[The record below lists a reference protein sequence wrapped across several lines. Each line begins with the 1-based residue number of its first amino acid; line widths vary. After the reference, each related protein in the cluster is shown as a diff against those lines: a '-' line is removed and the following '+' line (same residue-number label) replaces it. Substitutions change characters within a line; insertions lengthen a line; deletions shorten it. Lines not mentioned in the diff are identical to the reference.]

1 MQAATAVA
9 NNGKMLKPYIIKEI
23 KDAESGET
31 ISKGV
36 SEVVG
41 QPISS
46 ETAKK
51 TLKILET
58 VVTSKVGTGYNRYNL
73 DGYTVAGKTGTAQIP
88 DPETG
93 RYLTGRE
100 NYVFSFLGMAP
111 ADNPELMMYV
121 SVKQPELEDDEPDS
135 APSSFIFRNVMEN
148 SLRYLN
154 IDADKEKTDPV
165 NVIEVPEWKNKSTS
179 ELTESLDSLGA
190 TYEVIGDGEQNHG
203 CKC

>member
-51 TLKILET
+51 DI
-58 VVTSKVGTGYNRYNL
+58 
-73 DGYTVAGKTGTAQIP
+73 
-88 DPETG
+88 
-93 RYLTGRE
+93 E
-100 NYVFSFLGMAP
+100 N
-111 ADNPELMMYV
+111 
-121 SVKQPELEDDEPDS
+121 
-135 APSSFIFRNVMEN
+135 FRN
-148 SLRYLN
+148 SRYF
-154 IDADKEKTDPV
+154 
-165 NVIEVPEWKNKSTS
+165 KSRYR
-179 ELTESLDSLGA
+179 L
-190 TYEVIGDGEQNHG
+190 
-203 CKC
+203 